1 MAIRGPRRERDG
13 SIALGKGVGSSLLSE
28 DKQPVAQARKHW
40 NFRPIFSEID
50 KPFFILVMVLL
61 AFGIVMMFSAS
72 FAWGLNE
79 NGDGYYYVKK
89 QLLSAGLGL
98 FIMLVAS
105 FVDYHFFQ
113 NTKVVFTIF
122 GLTYLLTLITAFVGV
137 DVAGARRWIY
147 IGPLNLQPSELLKVA
162 FILIFA
168 YIMAVNF
175 PKFKTDWRYC
185 VIPFAV
191 IMGFV
196 VVVLALQRHMSA
208 VMLVGIIGVSMMF
221 VSGMPAKTFWKFI
234 GVCAAGAL
242 LLVLLKI
249 VTGGSGFSYI
259 SDRIQSWKNP
269 TSDISGD
276 TYQTYE
282 SLLAI
287 GSGGWT
293 GLGFGE
299 SKQKYLYLPEAQ
311 NDFVFSIVC
320 EELGFIG
327 AMVVVFLFV
336 LFILRGFYIASH
348 AKDRF
353 GMLVAAGI
361 TIQIGSQAFFNIMV
375 ACNAFPNTGISLPF
389 FSYGGTALLIQLAEM
404 GILLNISRQCNI
416 KK

>member
-1 MAIRGPRRERDG
+1 CI
-13 SIALGKGVGSSLLSE
+13 ITVLVG
-28 DKQPVAQARKHW
+28 DKYAVADAK
-40 NFRPIFSEID
+40 
-50 KPFFILVMVLL
+50 
-61 AFGIVMMFSAS
+61 
-72 FAWGLNE
+72 
-79 NGDGYYYVKK
+79 
-89 QLLSAGLGL
+89 
-98 FIMLVAS
+98 
-105 FVDYHFFQ
+105 
-113 NTKVVFTIF
+113 
-122 GLTYLLTLITAFVGV
+122 
-137 DVAGARRWIY
+137 RWIR

-162 FILIFA
+162 FIIIFA

-185 VIPFAV
+185 IVPFAI
-191 IMGFV
+191 IMVLVFL
-196 VVVLALQRHMSA
+196 VLALQRHLSA
-208 VMLVGIIGVSMMF
+208 VMLIGIIGVSMMF

-234 GVCAAGAL
+234 GVCAGAAL
-242 LLVLLKI
+242 ILVLIKI
-249 VTGGSGFSYI
+249 VSGGSGFSYI
-259 SDRIQSWKNP
+259 SDRIQSWKDP

-311 NDFVFSIVC
+311 NDFVFSIIC
-320 EELGFIG
+320 EELGFVG

-404 GILLNISRQCNI
+404 GVLLNISRQCNI
-416 KK
+416 EK